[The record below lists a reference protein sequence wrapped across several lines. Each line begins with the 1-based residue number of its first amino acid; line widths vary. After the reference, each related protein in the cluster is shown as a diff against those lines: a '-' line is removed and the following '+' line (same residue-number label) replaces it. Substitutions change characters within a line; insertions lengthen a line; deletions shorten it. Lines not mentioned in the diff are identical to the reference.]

1 MDYREFLKKA
11 RGKKSQKKFGEELG
25 VQWEHYARIE
35 RGRAQPS
42 IKWLQ
47 EVAEKLNAD
56 VSISITSRDSQKEP
70 EQMTLELPNEK
81 EQ

>member
-1 MDYREFLKKA
+1 MEYRTFLKNA

-25 VQWEHYARIE
+25 VKWEHYARVE
-35 RGRAQPS
+35 RGQVLPS
-42 IKWLQ
+42 ISWLK

-56 VSISITSRDSQKEP
+56 VSISITSRDFQKQP
-70 EQMTLELPNEK
+70 EQMTLELQNEK